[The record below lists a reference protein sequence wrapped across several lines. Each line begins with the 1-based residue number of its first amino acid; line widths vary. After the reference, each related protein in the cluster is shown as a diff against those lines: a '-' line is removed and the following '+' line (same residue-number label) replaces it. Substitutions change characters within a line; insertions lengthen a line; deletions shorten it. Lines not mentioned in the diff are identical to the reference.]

1 MQHSVTSYP
10 EAQKLMIAVFTQL
23 SENLI
28 TRVDDEFED
37 AITETDHKKRAKLEK
52 QRRREL
58 ADLSPISSKMYPL
71 QVRMIHLRTNLSFLL
86 ENAHNRTSYAALA
99 KYFAEY
105 DFVSKRI
112 KQHARSIKHPALVS
126 FLERCTVLE
135 ADFFAVMTDTLANM
149 EKCIRTRM
157 IQCPEQYI
165 DLDVADDSHMDF
177 DAVKA
182 SMKDHKEK
190 LKKEFA
196 QSGA

>member
-1 MQHSVTSYP
+1 MQHSMNSYP
-10 EAQKLMIAVFTQL
+10 EAQNLILAVFNQL
-23 SENLI
+23 GENLI
-28 TRVDDEFED
+28 TRVDDEFEE

-58 ADLSPISSKMYPL
+58 AELSPVSGKMYPL
-71 QVRMIHLRTNLSFLL
+71 QVRMIQLQTNLSFLL

-112 KQHARSIKHPALVS
+112 KQHARTIKHPALVS
-126 FLERCTVLE
+126 FLERCDVLD
-135 ADFFAVMTDTLANM
+135 ADFFAFMSSTLESM
-149 EKCIRTRM
+149 EKCIRDRM
-157 IQCPEQYI
+157 FDCPEQYI

-182 SMKDHKEK
+182 AMKDHKEK